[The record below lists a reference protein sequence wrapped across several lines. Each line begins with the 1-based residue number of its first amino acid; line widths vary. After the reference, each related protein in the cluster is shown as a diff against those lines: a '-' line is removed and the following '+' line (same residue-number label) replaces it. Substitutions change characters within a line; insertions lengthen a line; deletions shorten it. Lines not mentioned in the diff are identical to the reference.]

1 MFTEKIVLLFL
12 VKVHMIVVFECS
24 CVYDEWV
31 MNGSGKKGIGITL
44 YDFFGFFVDKYSCC
58 SWRNFEKKKEVWSN
72 FGGCRI
78 ELAFFVGIC
87 AAAIVVSSWAMWKN
101 DSLFIGCHL

>member
-1 MFTEKIVLLFL
+1 MLTRKIVLLFL

-44 YDFFGFFVDKYSCC
+44 YDFFLDFLLINILAVLEEIL
-58 SWRNFEKKKEVWSN
+58 RKK
-72 FGGCRI
+72 
-78 ELAFFVGIC
+78 A
-87 AAAIVVSSWAMWKN
+87 
-101 DSLFIGCHL
+101 SLI